1 MKIKIV
7 ADSSSD
13 MHLVND
19 ENFELV
25 PFKIVNSS
33 ELPTTYRSGG
43 FKFRVFNSN

>member
-25 PFKIVNSS
+25 PLTKS
-33 ELPTTYRSGG
+33 
-43 FKFRVFNSN
+43 